1 MRGQMGQLLQ
11 QAQKMQEQM
20 QRNMKLAQEEL
31 SRLEVEGQAGGG
43 LVSVTMS
50 GRHEARR
57 VRIDRELL
65 KDDPEMA
72 EDLLV
77 AAINDAVNK
86 VTTVTESQMKQATAG
101 LNLPPGMGLPF

>member
-11 QAQKMQEQM
+11 QAQKMQEQL
-20 QRNMKLAQEEL
+20 QRNMKQAQEEL
-31 SRLEVEGQAGGG
+31 GRLEVEGQAGGG

-57 VRIDRELL
+57 VRIDRQLL
-65 KDDPEMA
+65 ADDPEMA
-72 EDLLV
+72 EDLLA

-86 VTTVTESQMKQATAG
+86 VAAASESHMKQATGG
-101 LNLPPGMGLPF
+101 LNLPPGFNLPF

>member
-1 MRGQMGQLLQ
+1 MGQLLQ

-20 QRNMKLAQEEL
+20 QRNMKQAQEEL
-31 SRLEVEGQAGGG
+31 SRMEVEGQAGGG
-43 LVSVTMS
+43 LVSVLMS

-86 VTTVTESQMKQATAG
+86 VTAATESHMKQATAG
-101 LNLPPGMGLPF
+101 LNLPPGMNLPF